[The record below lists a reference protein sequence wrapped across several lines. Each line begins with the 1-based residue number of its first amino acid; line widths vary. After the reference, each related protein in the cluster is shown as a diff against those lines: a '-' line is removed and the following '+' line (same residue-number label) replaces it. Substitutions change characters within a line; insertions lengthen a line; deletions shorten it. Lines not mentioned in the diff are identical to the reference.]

1 MSTKYRIKN
10 KVPRNSSRRAVWQ
23 KAFGLDEAKL
33 KPFSRVCS
41 RHFVNGDSRCG
52 ALPVSALLTPVAKD
66 VLAAV
71 LPTLAPIV
79 GPWTTVVAIEGGPDW
94 TTVDGR

>member
-1 MSTKYRIKN
+1 M
-10 KVPRNSSRRAVWQ
+10 PQNSSRRAVWRNT
-23 KAFGLDEAKL
+23 FGLDEAKL

-41 RHFVNGDSRCG
+41 HHFVNGDSRCG
-52 ALPVSALLTPVAKD
+52 ALPVPALLTPVAIAGKD

-71 LPTLAPIV
+71 LPTLASIV